1 MMNKNDIFRHI
12 CLLSKVW
19 QKACAEKM
27 LKGALYLDISR
38 AFQAKKTHWKLL
50 THPQRL
56 GIDTGN
62 EHKRSQVCLKKI
74 TNVPKKDHKC
84 A

>member
-1 MMNKNDIFRHI
+1 MMNKNDISRHI

-38 AFQAKKTHWKLL
+38 AFQAKKTHWKFL

-56 GIDTGN
+56 GIDTGKLYKL
-62 EHKRSQVCLKKI
+62 KRTQKI
-74 TNVPKKDHKC
+74 KSVPKKDHKC